1 MTMIIAIIR
10 HGELVTARLGVK
22 NWARPKLSSPTTK
35 DDLAVLVRQVASWPP
50 PDAEPTRCGRARSRE
65 HFEVWQAI

>member
-35 DDLAVLVRQVASWPP
+35 DDLAVLVR
-50 PDAEPTRCGRARSRE
+50 R
-65 HFEVWQAI
+65 